1 MSLGE
6 LISGIGPDA
15 VTALGP
21 LDSGQAVSGAELI
34 DALDDSLAE
43 PGLLLLLPAATR
55 LAPADI
61 EGLAA
66 SAAAAQAAGLA
77 LKCTEEDAAAIAAI
91 AHETGVPILRVDE
104 RVSWRLFD
112 ALLSRLLGEQRFS
125 SSAQGDR
132 GPEPLF
138 ALANELA
145 ELFGGSAAIED
156 LERRIVAYSSV
167 PGQVIDSLRTQG
179 ILTRRVPESPF
190 NEDQYRS
197 VLRADHP
204 IAYPQLDDEEPRA
217 AIAVRAGA
225 MPLGTIWVINP
236 SADPETLSREQIT
249 KLHAAAAVAAAHM
262 LDDLRA
268 RNATQLPREDRL
280 RTLLDGTEV
289 TGTELAELGLSE
301 ERGAALVVFAP
312 PGEPH
317 PITLAQLRSIVQR
330 HFALH
335 RPEAVTVVRGDLVYA
350 LVTCDPQH
358 GEGPLVAPFL
368 PLVDRLID
376 VGTRVALP
384 GVAHRSSSIAQLRQL
399 GGRLIEA
406 AARHPDVVTER
417 VLTVPLLRA
426 ILTFERVGE
435 VFAAEP
441 ELRIPELDRLFAEQP
456 AFAATLHAWCAAL
469 GNVARTAR
477 ELGVHENTV
486 RHRLQQ
492 IDERYELSLGSDD
505 ELLAVWLQLRVLH
518 ARNTRAPSALTSSNT

>member
-1 MSLGE
+1 MPIGE
-6 LISGIGPDA
+6 LIRGIGPDA
-15 VTALGP
+15 VSVLGP
-21 LDSGQAVSGAELI
+21 LDSARPVSGAELY
-34 DALDDSLAE
+34 DALDESLPE
-43 PGLLLLLPAATR
+43 PGLLLLLPSATG
-55 LAPADI
+55 LAPADV
-61 EGLAA
+61 ERLAR
-66 SAAAAQAAGLA
+66 SAAEGRAAGLA
-77 LKCTEEDAAAIAAI
+77 LKCKEEDAEAVAQVARS
-91 AHETGVPILRVDE
+91 TGLPILRVEE

-112 ALLSRLLGEQRFS
+112 ALLSRLLGEHRYS
-125 SSAQGDR
+125 DNAQGDR

-145 ELFGGSAAIED
+145 EFFGGSAAIED

-204 IAYPQLDDEEPRA
+204 IGYPQLDDEEPRA

-236 SADPETLSREQIT
+236 TGDPETLSHEQET

-301 ERGAALVVFAP
+301 ERGAALVIFAP

-317 PITLAQLRSIVQR
+317 PMTLAQLRSIVQR

-350 LVTCDPQH
+350 LVTCDPQY
-358 GEGPLVAPFL
+358 GEEPLVAPFL
-368 PLVDRLID
+368 PLVDRLIGE
-376 VGTRVALP
+376 GTRVALP
-384 GVAHRSSSIAQLRQL
+384 GVTHRSSEIAQLRQL
-399 GGRLIEA
+399 GRRLIEA
-406 AARHPDVVTER
+406 AARHSDAVPER

-426 ILTFERVGE
+426 ILTFEQVAE
-435 VFAAEP
+435 VYAVES

-456 AFAATLHAWCAAL
+456 AFAATLRAWCAAL

-477 ELGVHENTV
+477 ALDVHENTV
-486 RHRLQQ
+486 RHRLHQ
-492 IDERYELSLGSDD
+492 IDERYELRLGSDD
-505 ELLAVWLQLRVLH
+505 DLLAVWLQLRALH
-518 ARNTRAPSALTSSNT
+518 SGEGIPTRPSR